1 MHKCKKCEF
10 DMDLDRLLAFFL
22 YKDVFNLNNPM
33 FDIMGLTFVSKV
45 LHYLHSAIY
54 SESQEFMNMNV

>member
-1 MHKCKKCEF
+1 
-10 DMDLDRLLAFFL
+10 MDLDRLLAFFL